1 MIIIIPMA
9 ILGVLAIILFAMIV
23 YAVEEDSK
31 VWESPYD
38 ESLITENVVLDVVDD
53 DVSSVLQAVE
63 DFLLEKG
70 ESNKLYNIS
79 IDTDIETL
87 SVRRYWLLYEL
98 EPIDI
103 YTGYSWVYCFN
114 IENEWVI
121 VEAEK
126 RYDDYD
132 RKKEEP
138 LNISDI
144 EAIYE
149 KNLKEMQ
156 KENFYGGYECQQRI
170 ARDEVTIRIFDK
182 ERDEHNLNVL
192 IKRIKYDKEKD
203 EYSIDYSK

>member
-1 MIIIIPMA
+1 
-9 ILGVLAIILFAMIV
+9 MIV
-23 YAVEEDSK
+23 FAVEEDSK

-103 YTGYSWVYCFN
+103 YTGYCEIYCFN

-121 VEAEK
+121 TDAEK
-126 RYDDYD
+126 RYDTID
-132 RKKEEP
+132 RKNEA
-138 LNISDI
+138 LNIFDI

-156 KENFYGGYECQQRI
+156 KEKFYGGYGCRQEINREKVI
-170 ARDEVTIRIFDK
+170 ISIFSK
-182 ERDEHNLNVL
+182 EKDEHFGNVL
-192 IKRIKYDKEKD
+192 MKRISYDKEKD